1 MKIVTLNTW
10 GGRIK
15 EPFIDFIKSNQDIDI
30 FCFQEIYDQAR
41 EIMEEI
47 YPIDMFDQFSD
58 LKVLLPNH
66 NGYFRPVLQGVYGIA
81 IFVKKDISVSE
92 EDELIIH
99 TSASDLVT
107 DGHHSRNMQWI
118 KIKAGE
124 RYLTVMNVHG
134 LWNGKGKTDTPER
147 LAQSRIIK
155 EFMDKTEGMKVLCG
169 DFNLNPDTE
178 SVEILEKG
186 MVNLVKE
193 YHVTSTRTSYYEKPG
208 KFADY
213 IFTSP
218 SIEVKDFKVLPDE
231 VSDHA
236 ALFLEI
242 Q

>member
-1 MKIVTLNTW
+1 MKLNTLNTW

-15 EPFIDFIKSNQDIDI
+15 EPFINFIKDNQEIDI

-41 EIMEEI
+41 EIMEEA

-58 LKVLLPNH
+58 LKILLPNH
-66 NGYFRPVLQGVYGIA
+66 NGYFRPVLQVVYGIA
-81 IFVKKDISVSE
+81 IFVKKDIPVSE
-92 EDELIIH
+92 ENELIIH
-99 TSASDLVT
+99 ASASDLVT

-118 KIKAGE
+118 KINLDG
-124 RYLTVMNVHG
+124 RNFTVMNVHG

-155 EFMDKTEGMKVLCG
+155 EFMSKIEGSKILCG

-178 SVEILEKG
+178 SVAILEEG
-186 MVNLVKE
+186 MTNLVKE
-193 YHVTSTRTSYYEKPG
+193 YSITSTRTSYYEKPG
-208 KFADY
+208 RFADY

-218 SIEVKDFKVLPDE
+218 DIKIRDFRVLPDE

-236 ALFLEI
+236 PLYLEI
-242 Q
+242 

>member
-1 MKIVTLNTW
+1 MKLNTLNTW

-15 EPFIDFIKSNQDIDI
+15 EPFINFIKDNQEIDI

-41 EIMEEI
+41 EIMEEA

-58 LKVLLPNH
+58 LKILLPNH

-81 IFVKKDISVSE
+81 IFVKKDIPVSE
-92 EDELIIH
+92 ENELIIH
-99 TSASDLVT
+99 ASASDLVT

-118 KIKAGE
+118 KINLDG
-124 RYLTVMNVHG
+124 RNFTVMNVHG

-155 EFMDKTEGMKVLCG
+155 EFMSKIEGSKILCG

-178 SVEILEKG
+178 SVAILEEG
-186 MVNLVKE
+186 MTNLVKE
-193 YHVTSTRTSYYEKPG
+193 YSITSTRTSYYEKPG
-208 KFADY
+208 RFADY

-218 SIEVKDFKVLPDE
+218 DIKIRDFRVLPDE

-236 ALFLEI
+236 PLYLEI
-242 Q
+242 